1 VSRNAAGDC
10 ERTLSGAG
18 LAGFLRSVGASATW
32 QKLLAVQSLAIALA
46 WIKLLDQPPATA
58 AARDSGVTDP
68 GALGLAVVTYS
79 LALLLTFIA
88 ALCADEAV
96 RRGAPPKLTYF
107 GTLVTASL
115 AVALVLPYV
124 RGWLGLLALR
134 YGTDRPNSLME
145 AIEVGFYGGF
155 AMWIYLNRRSCRR
168 MMEGVRNADR
178 RRRQLERQLVNSHIA
193 SAQARIDPSTL
204 FASLENIR
212 NHLRD
217 GTPDAE
223 AELETL
229 IQRLRAALRPVE
241 APETIRL

>member
-1 VSRNAAGDC
+1 MSRNAAGDC
-10 ERTLSGAG
+10 ERILSGAG
-18 LAGFLRSVGASATW
+18 LAGFLRAVGASATW

-46 WIKLLDQPPATA
+46 WIKWLDRPPATA
-58 AARDSGVTDP
+58 AALDSGVTDL
-68 GALGLAVVTYS
+68 GTLGLAVVTYS

-88 ALCADEAV
+88 ALCAEEAV

-107 GTLVTASL
+107 GTLATTSL

-124 RGWLGLLALR
+124 RGWLGFLALR
-134 YGTDRPNSLME
+134 DRTDRLNSLEEAME
-145 AIEVGFYGGF
+145 VFCYGGF
-155 AMWIYLNRRSCRR
+155 AIWIYLNRRSCRR
-168 MMEGVRNADR
+168 MMEGVRNAER
-178 RRRQLERQLVNSHIA
+178 RRGQLERQLVDSHIA

-212 NHLRD
+212 NRLRD

-223 AELETL
+223 AELEML

-241 APETIRL
+241 APKTVRA